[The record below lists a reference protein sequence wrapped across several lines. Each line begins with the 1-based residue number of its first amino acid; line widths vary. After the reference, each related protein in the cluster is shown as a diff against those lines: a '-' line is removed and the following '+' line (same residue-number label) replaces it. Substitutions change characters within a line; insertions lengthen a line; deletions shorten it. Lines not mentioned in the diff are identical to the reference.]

1 MKSLKSLVEA
11 FYDKTKF
18 HSITNLCIQ
27 MIQNYA
33 SCLLFGIHDTLQ
45 KCTVQFTSFSIINL
59 NRYISQTEVSDQV
72 VDEVWEMLCYDSYDT
87 VDGNMSDPKVGGGKE
102 ETLEIIVTA

>member
-1 MKSLKSLVEA
+1 M
-11 FYDKTKF
+11 
-18 HSITNLCIQ
+18 
-27 MIQNYA
+27 
-33 SCLLFGIHDTLQ
+33 
-45 KCTVQFTSFSIINL
+45 
-59 NRYISQTEVSDQV
+59 